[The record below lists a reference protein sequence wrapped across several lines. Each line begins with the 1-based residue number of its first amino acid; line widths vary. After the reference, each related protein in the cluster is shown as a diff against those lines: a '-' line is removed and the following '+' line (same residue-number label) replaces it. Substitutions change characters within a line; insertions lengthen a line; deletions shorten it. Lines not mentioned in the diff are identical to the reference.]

1 MSQNIDPSL
10 LLPITQHAQL
20 LTNNLHED
28 GYAFLVP
35 GNDTFSSQSSI
46 AEPITTYL
54 PEASIDKDLIKTRDE
69 SNYQSCQQ
77 LIDENKNLQ
86 DALRTSTEHNDA

>member
-1 MSQNIDPSL
+1 MPPS
-10 LLPITQHAQL
+10 PITQHARL
-20 LTNNLHED
+20 LTNNLRED

-35 GNDTFSSQSSI
+35 GNDTFSSQSST

-54 PEASIDKDLIKTRDE
+54 PEASIDEDIIKTRDE

-77 LIDENKNLQ
+77 PVDENEDLW